1 MPVADEPGVAGR
13 SVPPAAP
20 PRGRLHRPGLGGLVA
35 GAALIAVLVVIC
47 RRVGDP
53 DFYWHLATGNWM
65 LQHLTLPTHD
75 LFTYTVNNRTW
86 ADQEWG
92 SELILALV
100 FRAGSFLAVSLVY
113 TAVIWTGMW
122 LIWRRIAL
130 ERTPSLIAGFS
141 LLVGA
146 AAGVAVWGPRSQ
158 MISFTLLAMTLL
170 WIEGYLRDRNRR
182 LFWLPAVMVI
192 WANLHGGFIYALFFV
207 GLAALTESARWAFTA
222 EKIATRRRALG
233 LWAVLGAS
241 FLAALVNPHTIS
253 VYLIPIH
260 IQLSSAQQS
269 FIAEWKSPSFHSPE
283 EWGLGLMLLLTLCA
297 MALRRQ
303 RLWDVLVAVSSTI
316 LALIAVRNGAI
327 AVAAVTPVIAWG
339 LAGGWAAS
347 LWQARFAA
355 YVDRRRRDLTALATC
370 ALALSAVVTG
380 AVVVDTLS
388 GQAAS
393 TSANFPEGAA
403 DWLLSHPD
411 VGTHMFNAYDW
422 GGYLA
427 YRFSPE
433 SNGGVPLTNRRVF
446 IYGEATLMGN
456 QLVQQ
461 ISDVENAEPDW
472 QQILAEHQIDYVV
485 ERPDSALS
493 MALSVD
499 PEWTQVHF
507 PDDGDG
513 AVIFVKR

>member
-1 MPVADEPGVAGR
+1 VTASEAPETA
-13 SVPPAAP
+13 PALTRP
-20 PRGRLHRPGLGGLVA
+20 WSRFRRPGIGGLVIA
-35 GAALIAVLVVIC
+35 AALIGVLVVIC

-53 DFYWHLATGNWM
+53 DFYWHLATGQWM
-65 LQHLTLPTHD
+65 LAHGTLPTHD
-75 LFTYTVNNRTW
+75 LFTYTVSGHSW

-92 SELILALV
+92 SEILLALV

-113 TAVIWTGMW
+113 TAVIWAGMW

-130 ERTPSLIAGFS
+130 ERVPPLIAALS

-158 MISFTLLAMTLL
+158 MISFALLGLTLY
-170 WIEGYLRDRNRR
+170 WIEAYLRDRSHR

-192 WANLHGGFIYALFFV
+192 WANLHGGFVYGLFFV
-207 GLAALTESARWAFTA
+207 GLAAVTESARWAFTG
-222 EKIATRRRALG
+222 EKVATRRRALG
-233 LWAVLGAS
+233 LWVVLGAS
-241 FLAALVNPHTIS
+241 FLTALINPHTIS
-253 VYLIPIH
+253 VYLIPLH
-260 IQLSSAQQS
+260 IQFSSAQQS
-269 FIAEWKSPSFHSPE
+269 FIAEWKSPNFHSPE
-283 EWGLGLMLLLTLCA
+283 EWGLGLMLLFTVWA
-297 MALRRQ
+297 MAARRQ
-303 RLWDVLVAVSSTI
+303 RLWDVCVALASMV
-316 LALIAVRNGAI
+316 LALAAVRNGAI
-327 AVAAVTPVIAWG
+327 AVAAVVPVIAWG
-339 LAGGWAAS
+339 LGGGWTAS
-347 LWQARFAA
+347 AWQPRFAA
-355 YVDRRRRDLTALATC
+355 YVDRRRQDLTVLATF
-370 ALALSAVVTG
+370 ALVLSVAVTG
-380 AVVVDTLS
+380 AVVVDTLQ

-403 DWLLSHPD
+403 DWLLAHPD

-427 YRFSPE
+427 YRFSPA
-433 SNGGVPLTNRRVF
+433 SNGYVPLTDRRVF

-472 QQILAEHQIDYVV
+472 QQILAEHQIDYVI
-485 ERPDSALS
+485 ERPDSSLS

-499 PEWTQVHF
+499 PQWTQVHF

-513 AVIFVKR
+513 AVIFVKK